1 MKNPKVA
8 FALAGLM
15 LMPGAIYALDVKSP
29 NGNVVLHA
37 DVVDGKPTYSVDYK
51 NKKVI
56 IPSTLGLELK
66 DAENLTDG
74 FKAAFDGAG
83 IEMTYPHVNV
93 HMI

>member
-66 DAENLTDG
+66 DAGNLTADSR
-74 FKAAFDGAG
+74 
-83 IEMTYPHVNV
+83 
-93 HMI
+93 